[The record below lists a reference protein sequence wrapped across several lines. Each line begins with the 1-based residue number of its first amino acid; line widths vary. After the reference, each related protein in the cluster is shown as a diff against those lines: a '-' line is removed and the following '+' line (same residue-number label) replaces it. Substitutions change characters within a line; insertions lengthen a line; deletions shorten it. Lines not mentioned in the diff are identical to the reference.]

1 MDALHIF
8 PTIFSESLEN
18 LEHEAEEAVEE
29 FLHQVGLSEEE
40 LKQLEDKLHLSSK
53 DEEDMFD
60 DLEAEVDEELAEE
73 DEAEADEDEL
83 AAEFDEQVAED
94 DEAEADLDAAVEM
107 GELLV
112 DDGQEWFLYAAAE
125 ELADK
130 TGVDVEWR

>member
-8 PTIFSESLEN
+8 PTVVSESLEN

-29 FLHQVGLSEEE
+29 FLHQVRLSEEE
-40 LKQLEDKLHLSSK
+40 LKQLEDEFHLSGE
-53 DEEDMFD
+53 DEEDMFG
-60 DLEAEVDEELAEE
+60 DLEVEMDEELAEE

-83 AAEFDEQVAED
+83 VAELDEEAAED

-112 DDGQEWFLYAAAE
+112 DDEKE
-125 ELADK
+125 
-130 TGVDVEWR
+130 